1 QDLVGRRGVRQPHFL
16 PEQAVPDFEFFQ
28 GRGRGCIIAG
38 VQARGQPA
46 LGRAGG
52 MGGNQQREPGA
63 RVGAAAGRQVGQQ
76 PGLAG
81 VGVQGETG
89 GPLPQLLQGRS
100 RFEPGVGVQEA
111 GRQWLARAAG
121 IAGLQ
126 QQGGGQSQR
135 QQGGNAEI
143 QQKRPDAP
151 GGGGGGGGR
160 RAGKK
165 RLDRHE
171 TEMWATFRV

>member
-1 QDLVGRRGVRQPHFL
+1 MVRMTGPIL
-16 PEQAVPDFEFFQ
+16 AE
-28 GRGRGCIIAG
+28 I
-38 VQARGQPA
+38 
-46 LGRAGG
+46 RAGK
-52 MGGNQQREPGA
+52 PVDA
-63 RVGAAAGRQVGQQ
+63 VVLPDAGRKALDKANLSASQTRVSSS
-76 PGLAG
+76 LAG

-100 RFEPGVGVQEA
+100 RFEPGVGMQEA

-151 GGGGGGGGR
+151 GGGVGG
-160 RAGKK
+160 
-165 RLDRHE
+165 
-171 TEMWATFRV
+171 